1 MERVINKNLTDLAKE
16 EKIYSY
22 ISFKKDWTVFLSNIL

>member
-1 MERVINKNLTDLAKE
+1 MLQPQLMPMERVINKNLTDLAKE

-22 ISFKKDWTVFLSNIL
+22 ISFKKD